1 MKTKAMTIA
10 MFVMVR
16 WFVPFLS
23 AARPVVQDQGTK
35 STTQQELELRY
46 TLTKTTA
53 DKTDIVTA
61 GAVLVLEKDKL
72 LMVPAGSANLFQN
85 IYKDGKLTQ
94 NAAGKVQKA
103 TSTAGGIFHKIP
115 GIGGSVPVPDAV
127 SATRTFVAGEKMW
140 VTGMVVKDDGVVF
153 ELFTD
158 AYADVRYK
166 AILTFPFAKG
176 SLPLAGQIE
185 QSVDEVFK
193 IQPAEEPNTTT
204 QQQTPAGD
212 LQPTSQNTVVDQS
225 PPAQPVAP
233 NQFPEIIPPAPPSTT
248 QTISLGQTTEQVVS
262 ILGTPDKIDIQG
274 DTKIYTYKVLTA
286 TFVNNKLTAAQ

>member
-1 MKTKAMTIA
+1 
-10 MFVMVR
+10 MVR

-35 STTQQELELRY
+35 STTQQELESRY

-61 GAVLVLEKDKL
+61 GAVLVLKKDNL
-72 LMVPAGSANLFQN
+72 MMVPANSAKLFQN

-94 NAAGKVQKA
+94 NTAGKVQKA
-103 TSTAGGIFHKIP
+103 TSTAGGIIHRIP

-140 VTGMVVKDDGVVF
+140 VTGMVVKDDGAVF

-158 AYADVRYK
+158 AYGDVRYK
-166 AILTFPFAKG
+166 ASLTFPFAKG
-176 SLPLAGQIE
+176 SVPLADQIE
-185 QSVDEVFK
+185 RSIDEVFK
-193 IQPAEEPNTTT
+193 IQPADESSATTP
-204 QQQTPAGD
+204 QQMPAGG
-212 LQPTSQNTVVDQS
+212 LRPASQNTVVDQ
-225 PPAQPVAP
+225 PPSSQPAVG
-233 NQFPEIIPPAPPSTT
+233 NQFPDLVLPAPPSATP
-248 QTISLGQTTEQVVS
+248 TISMGQTTEQVVS

-274 DTKIYTYKVLTA
+274 DMKIYTYKALTV
-286 TFVNNKLTAAQ
+286 TFVSNKLAAAQ